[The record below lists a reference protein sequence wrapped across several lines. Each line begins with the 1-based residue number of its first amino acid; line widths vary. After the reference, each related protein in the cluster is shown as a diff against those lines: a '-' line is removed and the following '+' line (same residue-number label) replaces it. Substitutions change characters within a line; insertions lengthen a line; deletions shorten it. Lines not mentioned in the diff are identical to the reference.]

1 MSIKGRSRI
10 VAVLTAVIM
19 AFVSLSVTGVCAASV
34 DYPAQL
40 VRITA
45 YDGKNVNISSTK
57 DGSTINAWAS
67 NGDQNE
73 NWRLDYKNG
82 LFKIVNQGTG
92 MVLTPRNGETAD
104 GTRCIISGDQ
114 SKNYQYWKIEAVSND
129 SLGMGLTYKITNY
142 MDTSKALSYNPN
154 NNSFVLL
161 PYSGSKLQKFYLN
174 TAGLEGFAGYVKDMN
189 GKEKAS
195 ITGGLLGETVE
206 VSTFDQLKAAC
217 SDAAPRTIVITKDI
231 SKTGSYTKDGNGR
244 YRFNDARIF
253 IYPNKTIIG
262 SYNAHSL
269 YNVYFR
275 TYEGGY
281 GQGKNIII
289 RNIEISHDKE
299 LNNDNVWDFS
309 YGTNFW
315 IDHCTFVG
323 HSAPNTASTGQV
335 DWDKF
340 LTFSGTT
347 DYATISGC
355 KFGLHEYGILMGY
368 PADTQD
374 TYNTYNGKPCI
385 TLADNYFKDCIT
397 RAPGLMRYGYF
408 HSLNNYVNNF
418 DMGYTIYTASKLYAE
433 NCYYDGGSHKG
444 SVVNDRTSNDDISSK
459 YPGAYTESGST
470 LVNSKFS
477 LSASYAKSCTWRPS
491 SNYSYKSM
499 SANEAKSFC
508 TSYSGAQTSRNKMT
522 YAAYAGTGVPSAS
535 YITAGSSSSSSSSS

>member
-92 MVLTPRNGETAD
+92 MVRPPRNGETAD